1 MPVLRRTLR
10 ALRWQIV
17 GYGLG
22 LFAWAAVVIL
32 LYPAIR
38 DMYAGIELPEAYRT
52 LFGESAMNLGD
63 FRNFAS
69 VELYQWIPLVM
80 TIYVIV
86 SATGTLAG
94 DEGRGVLEILL
105 TQPLSRRRVFL
116 EKAGALAIGAVAI
129 AAISALG
136 IAATLPFVDIPG
148 GVSVGAMVAYVFA
161 TLPFLLLVGSLALLL
176 AAVAPT
182 RGTAAAIAAAFV
194 VGAWLAASL
203 ADLSSQTQWLK
214 YLSGYYYADVRQ
226 IPIAPPQIGH
236 LAIVLAATAAQLVLA
251 VFAFQRREI
260 EVARWQLPLP
270 RPAAAG
276 ATGAADA
283 AGGSRPRG
291 AGASLR
297 D

>member
-1 MPVLRRTLR
+1 MPVLRRTLGT
-10 ALRWQIV
+10 LRWQIV

-22 LFAWAAVVIL
+22 LFAWAAVVVL
-32 LYPAIR
+32 LYPTIR

-52 LFGESAMNLGD
+52 FFGESAMNLGD

-94 DEGRGVLEILL
+94 DEGHGVLEILL

-136 IAATLPFVDIPG
+136 IAATLPFVDTPG

-161 TLPFLLLVGSLALLL
+161 TLPFVLLVGSLALLL

-182 RGTAAAIAAAFV
+182 RVTAAAIAAAVV

-214 YLSGYYYADVRQ
+214 YLSGYYYADVQQ

-236 LAIVLAATAAQLVLA
+236 LAIVLAAT
-251 VFAFQRREI
+251 
-260 EVARWQLPLP
+260 
-270 RPAAAG
+270 
-276 ATGAADA
+276 
-283 AGGSRPRG
+283 
-291 AGASLR
+291 
-297 D
+297 